1 MSNTG
6 PVIRVFSIG
15 EDWVFSFRFLNSSG
29 AAVAMNGSGVGYKI
43 RFIDKK
49 THAVKTQVLDTA
61 ASGALAL
68 AVGGAG
74 NNEITG
80 KLAKATASSWGKG
93 RFSADLIRYTSTT
106 EKRIVPVIVSQVED
120 GDTDIDHSYGV
131 IGAIIDASTFDINGP
146 AYIINEGPP
155 GPAPAHEISG
165 AQIRFKNPDGTW
177 GAWMNIAA
185 PVLTAGTV
193 LNPRKTWRQST
204 APTYDDV
211 FPPGVQA
218 FPYAGLGSGFA
229 IDASPWGV
237 WTNAGLTLGY
247 GADFGELDAAGVADW
262 QLAGGH
268 TFYAQIVG
276 TPANGTVFDL
286 QATMFNKT
294 IVIGK
299 TYEVSAY
306 VGVHRCNVFLEMLFY
321 RDDWSLV
328 AEYRSLDAG
337 YGIEFNGG
345 AVLSDTFSG
354 GRNLAGYRRLWVH
367 AVAPAGATRCHVIA
381 RAQCL
386 GLPEPYLFMTR
397 PYFGKLPAGQITPS
411 EGTPYEP
418 PMWIDTSVGNQIKI
432 YNDLLGGAT
441 WL

>member
-49 THAVKTQVLDTA
+49 THAVKSQVLDTS

-68 AVGGAG
+68 AIGGAG

-80 KLAKATASSWGKG
+80 RLAKATATAWGKG

-120 GDTDIDHSYGV
+120 GDTDIDHSNGI
-131 IGAIIDASTFDINGP
+131 IGAIIDASTFDLNGP
-146 AYIINEGPP
+146 AYIIHEGPS

-165 AQIRFKNPDGTW
+165 TQIRFKNPDGTW

-193 LNPRKTWRQST
+193 LNPRKTWRQAT
-204 APTYDDV
+204 APTYDEM
-211 FPPGVQA
+211 FSPGVQS
-218 FPYAGLGSGFA
+218 FPFAGLAPGFVN
-229 IDASPWGV
+229 DGYPWAL
-237 WTNAGLTLGY
+237 WTNAGLTQVG
-247 GADFGELDAAGVADW
+247 GADLGSTDAAGVAEF
-262 QLAGGH
+262 QLSGGH
-268 TFYAQIVG
+268 TIYTRLIG
-276 TPANGTVFDL
+276 TPATGPVFDL
-286 QATMFNKT
+286 QAINFNQA
-294 IVIGK
+294 VAPGK
-299 TYEVSAY
+299 HYEFSAY
-306 VGVHRCNVFLEMLFY
+306 IGSHRCNAFLEIIFF
-321 RDDWSLV
+321 RGDGSV
-328 AEYRSLDAG
+328 AAEYPSWDAG
-337 YGIEFNGG
+337 YGGEYNGG
-345 AVLSDTFSG
+345 AALADVAYG
-354 GRNLAGYRRLWVH
+354 GRTLAGYKRLWVH
-367 AVAPAGATRCHVIA
+367 AVAPADATRCIVLA

-386 GLPEPYLFMTR
+386 GQTDPYLFMTR
-397 PYFGKLPAGQITPS
+397 PFFGKLPAGQITPS
-411 EGTPYEP
+411 EWTPYEP
-418 PMWIDTSVGNQIKI
+418 PMWIDTSAGNQIKI
-432 YNDLLGGAT
+432 YNDLLGGST